1 MPRRTVQRCTRRSV
15 AAGQLDATIET
26 NLLYGECFGAFDIEQ
41 RTEFAR
47 PWAAWRDELT
57 ARWVE
62 AFPGSRPM
70 AAYLL
75 GEITPPV
82 WQHPLPPFRKP
93 MRPISGIA
101 VSISDTGWHRG
112 LPELD
117 HLVEIGLVDDDEHD
131 LAVERLASL
140 DAIDYRRYRKI
151 AAI

>member
-41 RTEFAR
+41 RIDFVR
-47 PWAAWRDELT
+47 PWLAWREELT

-75 GEITPPV
+75 GEIAPPV
-82 WQHPLPPFRKP
+82 WQHKLPPFRKP
-93 MRPISGIA
+93 MRPIAGIN
-101 VSISDTGWHRG
+101 VTISDTGWHRG
-112 LPELD
+112 MPEVD
-117 HLVEIGLVDDDEHD
+117 HLVEIGIVDDDEHD
-131 LAVERLASL
+131 RAIERLASL
-140 DAIDYRRYRKI
+140 DPIDSRRYRKI
-151 AAI
+151 ARI

>member
-1 MPRRTVQRCTRRSV
+1 V
-15 AAGQLDATIET
+15 AAGQLDAAIEC
-26 NLLYGECFGAFDIEQ
+26 NLLYGECFGAFDIEH

-47 PWAAWRDELT
+47 PWLAWRDELT

-82 WQHPLPPFRKP
+82 WQHPLPAFRKP
-93 MRPISGIA
+93 MRPITGIN

-117 HLVEIGLVDDDEHD
+117 HLVEIGLVDDDEHA

-140 DAIDYRRYRKI
+140 DPIDYRRYRKI
-151 AAI
+151 ALI